1 MAQGGGTYWYLP
13 INYIL
18 PSTIYSYIIALVPRT
33 KLAISAISGTIRLGS
48 YSYTP
53 VAESALR
60 FDKKVP
66 QGNFFR
72 SYTLSRGAD
81 LLVHT
86 ADLISTI

>member
-1 MAQGGGTYWYLP
+1 MHVQTDIIIGSNIIKDLSRYINEYL
-13 INYIL
+13 
-18 PSTIYSYIIALVPRT
+18 
-33 KLAISAISGTIRLGS
+33 
-48 YSYTP
+48 TP

-72 SYTLSRGAD
+72 SYTLSREAD